1 MHVDLNEEGIYM
13 MGADGSLPTHGQG
26 SPKSCNQSLQTPR
39 NVLLREMRGRM
50 DGFALPGHYSKAKQG
65 RVVRQMEKRFFV
77 KLVFELLHAFKKAS
91 QTLCCSFAP
100 APGTCCLLLLLLLLL
115 LARCCWLLLPL
126 LRPGHV
132 AIPGQAFAA
141 KRAPVVSFTS
151 FRPLLGHKCFSF
163 APAPSSFNSAMEM
176 SPLPQITR
184 TQQREC
190 VPLPGSILY

>member
-1 MHVDLNEEGIYM
+1 MATPPFNKALQERHLMMHVDLNEEGIYM

-100 APGTCCLLLLLLLLL
+100 APGTCCLLLPVAAAAAAVAGALLLVVVAAAA
-115 LARCCWLLLPL
+115 ARTCCDS
-126 LRPGHV
+126 RPGLCCQKS
-132 AIPGQAFAA
+132 P
-141 KRAPVVSFTS
+141 S
-151 FRPLLGHKCFSF
+151 CFF
-163 APAPSSFNSAMEM
+163 H
-176 SPLPQITR
+176 
-184 TQQREC
+184 
-190 VPLPGSILY
+190 